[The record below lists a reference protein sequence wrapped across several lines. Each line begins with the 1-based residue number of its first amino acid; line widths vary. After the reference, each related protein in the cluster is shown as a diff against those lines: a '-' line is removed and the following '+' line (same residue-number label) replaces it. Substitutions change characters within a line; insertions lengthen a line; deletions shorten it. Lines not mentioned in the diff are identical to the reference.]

1 MVLIVSRGKALLP
14 LHSGVARL
22 FLVRVPNLYFGSIQ
36 YSWGTWLGSSAQRE
50 AQPDRR
56 GLQWLPHLKYTT
68 ISGFPSDRWWYTDI
82 PLRCTRSPLQRWI
95 HNHGSP
101 QSSWRPI
108 LQLMFEN
115 CNLEEKRIELY
126 QKSPSNNAWICE
138 TRPANVKTKELWQKE
153 CSTLIC
159 GLCWSVLHDLL
170 PLVVFNLM
178 MTDDCQFVAL
188 VKVQKEAILI
198 LEKIR

>member
-1 MVLIVSRGKALLP
+1 MVVIVSRGKALLP
-14 LHSGVARL
+14 LPSGVARL

-126 QKSPSNNAWICE
+126 QKSPPNNAWICE
-138 TRPANVKTKELWQKE
+138 TWPANVKTKELLAKRMFN
-153 CSTLIC
+153 I
-159 GLCWSVLHDLL
+159 DLRSL
-170 PLVVFNLM
+170 LVSFTWFVTSGCFQPN
-178 MTDDCQFVAL
+178 DHCQFVVL

>member
-1 MVLIVSRGKALLP
+1 MVVIVSRGKALLP

-56 GLQWLPHLKYTT
+56 GLQWLPHLKYST
-68 ISGFPSDRWWYTDI
+68 ISGFPSDRWWWYTDI
-82 PLRCTRSPLQRWI
+82 YLWGAPEVPFKDGFITMDHHNQVDAQYYSWCLRNAILRRKELSFTRSPHPTTLEFVKL
-95 HNHGSP
+95 G
-101 QSSWRPI
+101 
-108 LQLMFEN
+108 QLM
-115 CNLEEKRIELY
+115 LR
-126 QKSPSNNAWICE
+126 QRSS
-138 TRPANVKTKELWQKE
+138 WQKE

-178 MTDDCQFVAL
+178 MIVNLSFSW
-188 VKVQKEAILI
+188 KYKR
-198 LEKIR
+198 KPFWFWKR